1 MCGNMWSLESAEEFP
16 PCWITGKA
24 ISAQEMLWDT
34 YHIFDPYDDG
44 PAPGDTSDTSVA
56 VTNSWVKFELSGSAE
71 MFSNKGKKTCHV

>member
-1 MCGNMWSLESAEEFP
+1 MWTLESAEEFP

-44 PAPGDTSDTSVA
+44 PAPSDTSETSVA

-71 MFSNKGKKTCHV
+71 KNMSRLRFCAHVHC